1 MGEKVLLFFY
11 SWSKK
16 RVRNFPF
23 FLLLF
28 SELVKILI
36 ILYLNYN
43 FAFHR
48 KRKHVDLSKVKIQT
62 IFENLCVHTE

>member
-16 RVRNFPF
+16 PSEELSI

-28 SELVKILI
+28 SELVEILI